1 MSKHPN
7 EIKSDYIK
15 AEKSAK
21 ALNDYVDNKPFFKD
35 GVLVKRPIFFESEIE
50 KLREDA
56 LKQKGV
62 LEDDLKRTKT
72 KSSKKKN
79 LKIQN
84 KLDEAIEQSKKK

>member
-7 EIKSDYIK
+7 EIKSDYIQ

-35 GVLVKRPIFFESEIE
+35 GVLVKHPIFFESEIE

-84 KLDEAIEQSKKK
+84 KLDEAIEYSKKK